1 MLRLVGTIT
10 AVTSCIGCSEK
21 SFIIYTLNIVS
32 HYTRQSMGSSQ
43 HGFRE
48 SSLVV
53 VVVVI
58 VVIVVIAAAAAA
70 ITVAVAAA
78 AAVVVVI

>member
-58 VVIVVIAAAAAA
+58 VVIAAAAAA